1 MRKIIRKINRA
12 AKEKKLRQKKPIKTD
27 LLIRILE
34 SPCYINKGDLREP
47 I

>member
-12 AKEKKLRQKKPIKTD
+12 SKEKKLRQKKPIKAD

-34 SPCYINKGDLREP
+34 H
-47 I
+47 